1 MPPSWVVRLTVRHV
15 QSLYKQHG
23 FRVDAILSDTE
34 GAVKGMQLALGDIGI
49 KINLASKGEH
59 VPEIER
65 AIRQIKERVRGFV
78 NTFRYRLPNVM
89 LVYLVFYCVCSGL
102 SESPKELFTGVKADF
117 NRDFRL
123 QFGSYVKVHEDN
135 AVTNEL
141 NDRQTYCA
149 SRFPIRPITL
159 A

>member
-78 NTFRYRLPNVM
+78 NTLPYRLPNVM
-89 LVYLVFYCVCSGL
+89 LVYLVYYCVWAINMVPRSGL
-102 SESPKELFTGVKADF
+102 SESPKDDE
-117 NRDFRL
+117 
-123 QFGSYVKVHEDN
+123 S
-135 AVTNEL
+135 
-141 NDRQTYCA
+141 
-149 SRFPIRPITL
+149 
-159 A
+159 